1 MAYHQTMIF
10 LHRPFISESDEVA
23 LVASQTCSNSA
34 REICRL
40 LGLYRRHYSLN
51 RINIHAVAVTMTA
64 GIVHAY
70 DCCVFSGT
78 RGKIAEQNLLECIN
92 ALGEMGQSF
101 NSAVRGIEVIT
112 SRRRMWRAQNF
123 VQAGAKRHRGPFS
136 QASRPQLSERRA
148 SSQSAAVIV

>member
-1 MAYHQTMIF
+1 MIYHQTMIF
-10 LHRPFISESDEVA
+10 LYRPFISESDDVA
-23 LVASQTCSNSA
+23 LPASQTCSNSA

-40 LGLYRRHYSLN
+40 LGLYRRHYALS
-51 RINIHAVAVTMTA
+51 RINMHAVAVTMTA

-70 DCCVFSGT
+70 DSCVFSGN

-123 VQAGAKRHRGPFS
+123 VQIGTKRHRGPFS
-136 QASRPQLSERRA
+136 QTGRPQLNGRKASMQRA
-148 SSQSAAVIV
+148 TEVT

>member
-1 MAYHQTMIF
+1 MLYHQTVIF
-10 LHRPFISESDEVA
+10 LYRPFISESDDVA
-23 LVASQTCSNSA
+23 LLASQTCSNSA
-34 REICRL
+34 REICRF
-40 LGLYRRHYSLN
+40 LGLFRRQYSL
-51 RINIHAVAVTMTA
+51 RLINMHAVAVTMTA

-70 DCCVFSGT
+70 DSCVYSGN

-123 VQAGAKRHRGPFS
+123 VQIGMKRHRGTFS
-136 QASRPQLSERRA
+136 QTSRPQLHGRKVSTQCATEGK
-148 SSQSAAVIV
+148 